1 MLAHVSGTFHYHIS
15 DLQQE
20 DITAIREAKILT
32 EISLGEDGSVSV
44 GTSDAESDDPPNV
57 VTFSPSVSTNIT
69 NPLNGEQV
77 EVVGPN

>member
-44 GTSDAESDDPPNV
+44 GTSNAESDDPPNV

-77 EVVGPN
+77 EVGPY